1 MDHSVELVMSDIFLF
16 LDMGVGIACFGM
28 LLRVSGRLVGLEA
41 RVVDVERRVNTLEL
55 KGAVSALGNR

>member
-1 MDHSVELVMSDIFLF
+1 MSDIFLF

-55 KGAVSALGNR
+55 KGAVSVLGNR